1 MFGYRQTSAPFFC
14 CCQAAPFAALTLP
27 ADGTAAIGG
36 EPGRDFDMRL
46 VAVILAMLLLLIGRT
61 RVEADGYTERQTG
74 VIGLICDACARYSV
88 DCTLPLAIARRESG
102 FGASIESKTDHA
114 ANGTV
119 LSIGVF
125 QWHAY
130 GLGGYRGPGYEDD
143 WRWDVRRDVERGV
156 DLITSHLRGGPSYL
170 RHWYTPAG
178 LDITNL
184 PACASVRTDESA
196 AGRRAPSEP
205 AGQEQGTMP
214 PMGDGRPRP
223 QRGGDQ

>member
-1 MFGYRQTSAPFFC
+1 MTPGIRPRFLLPDSAGS
-14 CCQAAPFAALTLP
+14 AALTLP

-114 ANGTV
+114 ANGRS
-119 LSIGVF
+119 LSIGSF
-125 QWHAY
+125 QWHEWGLGRYGEYYQRY
-130 GLGGYRGPGYEDD
+130 GLG
-143 WRWDVRRDVERGV
+143 WRYDLYMDVDMGV
-156 DLITSHLRGGPSYL
+156 RLTTSHLRGGPSFL
-170 RHWYTPAG
+170 SHWWTPVG
-178 LDITNL
+178 LNTTNL
-184 PACASVRTDESA
+184 PVCSSVSERTPADEPVQVSMD
-196 AGRRAPSEP
+196 R
-205 AGQEQGTMP
+205 
-214 PMGDGRPRP
+214 
-223 QRGGDQ
+223 

>member
-1 MFGYRQTSAPFFC
+1 
-14 CCQAAPFAALTLP
+14 
-27 ADGTAAIGG
+27 
-36 EPGRDFDMRL
+36 MRIA
-46 VAVILAMLLLLIGRT
+46 AVILAMLLLLIGRT

-130 GLGGYRGPGYEDD
+130 GLGGYRGPGFEDD
-143 WRWDVRRDVERGV
+143 WRWDVARDVERGV
-156 DLITSHLRGGPSYL
+156 DLLTSHLRGGPDYR
-170 RHWYTPAG
+170 RHWWTPLG
-178 LDITNL
+178 LDISNL
-184 PACASVRTDESA
+184 PLCPASKGA
-196 AGRRAPSEP
+196 EP
-205 AGQEQGTMP
+205 GEA
-214 PMGDGRPRP
+214 RP
-223 QRGGDQ
+223 

>member
-1 MFGYRQTSAPFFC
+1 
-14 CCQAAPFAALTLP
+14 
-27 ADGTAAIGG
+27 
-36 EPGRDFDMRL
+36 MRL

-61 RVEADGYTERQTG
+61 RVEADGYTERQTE
-74 VIGLICDACARYSV
+74 VLGLICDACQRYSV

-102 FGASIESKTDHA
+102 YGASIESQTDHA
-114 ANGTV
+114 ADGTV

-143 WRWDVRRDVERGV
+143 WRWDVHRDVDRGV
-156 DLITSHLRGGPSYL
+156 NLITSHLRGGPSYL

-184 PACASVRTDESA
+184 PACASSQADKSGTA
-196 AGRRAPSEP
+196 RRAPLSP
-205 AGQEQGTMP
+205 AGAEQGTTP
-214 PMGDGRPRP
+214 PVGDGPSRP